1 MTPRWALLLAA
12 AASRGL
18 LAFALVLLVAGD
30 ASAQSAPP
38 DVLDRVQQSLVKV
51 YGAGGIQGI
60 EAYQSGFIAGE
71 KGRVVTAD
79 SLVLEQGEVTVVLA
93 SGDRYAGRVVGAD
106 PLLRV
111 AVVEFD
117 PAGES
122 LTAIDLSRPHEP
134 QPGEPLLAFSN
145 LFNIAAGAEPGS
157 VMRTHLSAVTPRE
170 IAFGFSAPRGSDRV
184 LLVDSVTSNPGAAGG
199 LLTDYQGRPV
209 GMIGNEVEG
218 RVTGGWLNYAIPAS
232 QVAASA
238 QRIVQGEQ
246 IRGAD
251 PVPAALVSPLD
262 QWGFALVEDIA
273 PRTPPYVEL
282 VRTGS
287 AAQQAGM
294 QSDDLV
300 VMVDNLVTATV
311 SESLRVLTVRSQTRG
326 TKQLRLT
333 VEREGQLIEIVLPAQ
348 EAS

>member
-1 MTPRWALLLAA
+1 MTLGRRATTWRSVRGCLLAII
-12 AASRGL
+12 L
-18 LAFALVLLVAGD
+18 LAPSASSV
-30 ASAQSAPP
+30 SAQSAPQE
-38 DVLDRVQQSLVKV
+38 VLDRVQQSLVKV

-71 KGRVVTAD
+71 KGHVVTAD
-79 SLVLEQGEVTVVLA
+79 SLVLEQGEVTLVLA

-117 PAGES
+117 PAGEP

-134 QPGEPLLAFSN
+134 APGEPLLAFSN
-145 LFNIAAGAEPGS
+145 MFNIAAGAEPAS

-170 IAFGFSAPRGSDRV
+170 VAFGFAAPRGSDRV

-199 LLTDYQGRPV
+199 LLTDFQGRPV

-246 IRGAD
+246 IRGAEPE
-251 PVPAALVSPLD
+251 PVAMVRPLD
-262 QWGFALVEDIA
+262 RWGFALVEDIA

-287 AAQQAGM
+287 AAQRAGM
-294 QSDDLV
+294 RSDDLV

-311 SESLRVLTVRSQTRG
+311 SESLRVLTVRSEARG
-326 TKQLRLT
+326 AKELRLT
-333 VEREGQLIEIVLPAQ
+333 VERSGQLIEVVLPAQ
-348 EAS
+348 EAP